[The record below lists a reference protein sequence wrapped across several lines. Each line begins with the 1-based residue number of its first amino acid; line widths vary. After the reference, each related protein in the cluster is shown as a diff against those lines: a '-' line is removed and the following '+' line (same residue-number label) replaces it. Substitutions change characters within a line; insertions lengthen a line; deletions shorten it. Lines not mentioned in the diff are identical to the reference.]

1 MAFNTCFS
9 FMILRL
15 VLALVDFT
23 VFPADATYTS
33 NCLEVVKALLT
44 TSSDTCAHIQLPI
57 VQSQTS
63 SNAVLKNRRKV
74 EDSLQAASLDVLG
87 QVTQMYDK
95 SDSRANDARK
105 TTQCA
110 LAVTFT
116 GHESNP
122 WHESKVLTH
131 GAIGPSSLI
140 AFNQMLGFDREAGP
154 PGAAMR
160 SEQILV

>member
-1 MAFNTCFS
+1 M
-9 FMILRL
+9 LRL
-15 VLALVDFT
+15 VLASVDFT
-23 VFPADATYTS
+23 IFPADASYTF

-44 TSSDTCAHIQLPI
+44 TTSETCAHIQLPI
-57 VQSQTS
+57 LQSQTS
-63 SNAVLKNRRKV
+63 SNAVLNNRRKV
-74 EDSLQAASLDVLG
+74 EDSLRAASLDVLA

-95 SDSRANDARK
+95 ADSRANDARK

-116 GHESNP
+116 GHEANP
-122 WHESKVLTH
+122 WHESRVLTH
-131 GAIGPSSLI
+131 GAIGPSSLIADSI

-160 SEQILV
+160 TEQILV